1 MFSHLYEKIF
11 LFNFFEIKS
20 FYCCYIHTG
29 GVIKDQATADEDASM
44 KERLAIGVGSVA
56 GGIKDSSD
64 DPLVHDL
71 AKTVEK
77 GAGEVAEQCAD
88 SSSSSSSEE

>member
-1 MFSHLYEKIF
+1 LHH
-11 LFNFFEIKS
+11 
-20 FYCCYIHTG
+20 CYIGTA
-29 GVIKDQATADEDASM
+29 IKDQATADEDASL

-56 GGIKDSSD
+56 GGIKDSND

-77 GAGEVAEQCAD
+77 GAGKVADHYAD
-88 SSSSSSSEE
+88 QSSSSSSQD